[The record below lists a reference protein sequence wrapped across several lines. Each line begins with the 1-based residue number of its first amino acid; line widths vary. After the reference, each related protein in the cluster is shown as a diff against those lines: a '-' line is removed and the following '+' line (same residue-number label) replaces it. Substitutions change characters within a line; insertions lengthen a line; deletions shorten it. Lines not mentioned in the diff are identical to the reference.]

1 MNLPP
6 VLRVMHLRRVS
17 AQTLVLYVRCVA
29 LMPDKSCAEARVC
42 SSSSAKQYLPFF
54 QRAGRVTG
62 ICEHVLSGHRVKV
75 HVPKEG
81 VTVAFSPSGV
91 RAPQRGQLA
100 SRDGRAATEV
110 RWL

>member
-1 MNLPP
+1 MAA
-6 VLRVMHLRRVS
+6 RWA
-17 AQTLVLYVRCVA
+17 AQTVTLPLHCLA
-29 LMPDKSCAEARVC
+29 CAAR
-42 SSSSAKQYLPFF
+42 SAKQYLPFF

-110 RWL
+110 YPASIWRCI